1 MSTHRPIDDGDE
13 DIEVESS
20 VSISSVDIKIKLMG
34 IISKCGYR
42 TILLYLVIVDGG
54 AAPSG
59 LFLAITN
66 PTMRLVAIWT
76 SLALC
81 LIPAVYA
88 APAGETHLQVPRTS
102 LSKRVLSSRASVIN
116 VRLNDAEDNG
126 ERQTKVRE
134 KIKALAKIVGGAWG
148 DKKVGNQWQF
158 EFQDP
163 PKRFPSHTPVA
174 VQRFE
179 LLGSMKGC
187 EEEVNGEWPCV
198 GYIYKADD
206 VAGDITSR
214 IRKEVYDTMKLEPSE
229 KWDGGPLR

>member
-1 MSTHRPIDDGDE
+1 
-13 DIEVESS
+13 
-20 VSISSVDIKIKLMG
+20 
-34 IISKCGYR
+34 
-42 TILLYLVIVDGG
+42 
-54 AAPSG
+54 
-59 LFLAITN
+59 
-66 PTMRLVAIWT
+66 MRLVAIWT

-88 APAGETHLQVPRTS
+88 APAGETHPQVPQTGLSKLS
-102 LSKRVLSSRASVIN
+102 LSSPTSDIN
-116 VRLNDAEDNG
+116 VRLNSAKDG
-126 ERQTKVRE
+126 RQTKVRE
-134 KIKALAKIVGGAWG
+134 NIEALAKIVGKAWG
-148 DKKVGNQWQF
+148 DEEVGNQKF

-187 EEEVNGEWPCV
+187 EHEVNGEWPCV

-206 VAGDITSR
+206 VVGDITSR
-214 IRKEVYDTMKLEPSE
+214 IRKEVYDTMMVEPSA